1 MLRETLE
8 KLVDFTLE
16 EFYEM
21 ARSNVSSLMSKI
33 FYYTKEI
40 TGSNSYWNRIR
51 QELKA
56 TIEQVGAPTIF
67 FTLSMAEFHWPDLKK
82 LFSLNDDAPTEEVG
96 KLICD
101 NPHIVDVYFTERT
114 EAFVKS
120 WLYKYLGASW
130 HWYRYE
136 FAALRGSIYCH
147 CLAKLT
153 NDPGLIELTKC
164 ALKGYLANI
173 FKEKNESNL
182 SGDAIILLDF
192 DIENGIDAER
202 VVCEYVDNL
211 LTTINPIE
219 PSLWSNPERHPCKR
233 SFTSLSS
240 DENYNHDYAEMVNSV
255 QKHTCSSMYCLR
267 KKGND
272 FICRFK
278 YPFDE
283 FAKTHI
289 SFTKVN
295 TKDGSEKYRAEIVT
309 ARNDPRLNRHRVQL
323 QGWRANCDISV
334 VIDYHSCLEYLT
346 KPEKI
351 TSVVK
356 DAFAHLSK
364 TVTENDVFFYFDR
377 IVKTLMMR
385 AVGLRDQYEHTR
397 SLPPS
402 T

>member
-8 KLVDFTLE
+8 KLILR
-16 EFYEM
+16 FY
-21 ARSNVSSLMSKI
+21 SLAHGL
-33 FYYTKEI
+33 T
-40 TGSNSYWNRIR
+40 
-51 QELKA
+51 
-56 TIEQVGAPTIF
+56 
-67 FTLSMAEFHWPDLKK
+67 
-82 LFSLNDDAPTEEVG
+82 
-96 KLICD
+96 
-101 NPHIVDVYFTERT
+101 
-114 EAFVKS
+114 
-120 WLYKYLGASW
+120 
-130 HWYRYE
+130 
-136 FAALRGSIYCH
+136 
-147 CLAKLT
+147 KLT

-182 SGDAIILLDF
+182 SRDAIILLDF
-192 DIENGIDAER
+192 DIEKGIDAER

-255 QKHTCSSMYCLR
+255 QKHTCSSMYSLR
-267 KKGND
+267 KKRND

-278 YPFDE
+278 YPFDKC
-283 FAKTHI
+283 AKTHI
-289 SFTKVN
+289 AFTKVN

-309 ARNDPRLNRHRVQL
+309 ARNDARLNRHQHVQL

-346 KPEKI
+346 KYASKPEKI

-356 DAFAHLSK
+356 DAFAHVSK
-364 TVTENDVFFYFDR
+364 TVTEDDFDSVR
-377 IVKTLMMR
+377 IVKKLMMR
-385 AVGLRDQYEHTR
+385 AVGLRDMSIQEVCHQVLKLKLYSSSFEVITVSLDGSRKVENIDGELISKLSFLDTYASREEFSSDAEIINCNFLQFHSNFFFKGGKIIKRKKPVIVRTIPQYSSYSSQGNKLR
-397 SLPPS
+397 KVL
-402 T
+402 